1 MSFHLDTKLQ
11 KTIAKANFKNGDNFV
26 YLQIMIGNKNKR
38 QQRYENI
45 LRKAVELFAIQGY
58 DNTTISDLQEELD
71 MGRGTMYFHFKNKE
85 DLLRKVMNHYFL
97 DPKENILLNM
107 SDNIEV
113 PDMIN
118 SLLTYLDS
126 LKEALETL
134 EYKDIINT
142 SNVMMLMYSAYSRFD
157 DMARKAKR
165 LYQVE
170 YGLWKRAIENSI
182 KKGDVRS
189 DVPIEIVANMFTHL
203 KDSYDP
209 GLHSRKM
216 DFSSFPIAYNCLF
229 DMIKVKK

>member
-1 MSFHLDTKLQ
+1 
-11 KTIAKANFKNGDNFV
+11 
-26 YLQIMIGNKNKR
+26 MIGDKKKR
-38 QQRYENI
+38 QIRYENI

-58 DNTTISDLQEELD
+58 DNTTITDLQDELD

-229 DMIKVKK
+229 DMIKVRK

>member
-1 MSFHLDTKLQ
+1 
-11 KTIAKANFKNGDNFV
+11 
-26 YLQIMIGNKNKR
+26 
-38 QQRYENI
+38 
-45 LRKAVELFAIQGY
+45 
-58 DNTTISDLQEELD
+58 
-71 MGRGTMYFHFKNKE
+71 
-85 DLLRKVMNHYFL
+85 
-97 DPKENILLNM
+97 M

-113 PDMIN
+113 PDMID

-165 LYQVE
+165 LYMIE

-229 DMIKVKK
+229 DMIKVRK

>member
-1 MSFHLDTKLQ
+1 
-11 KTIAKANFKNGDNFV
+11 
-26 YLQIMIGNKNKR
+26 MIGDKKKR
-38 QQRYENI
+38 QLRYENI

-85 DLLRKVMNHYFL
+85 DLLKSVMNHYFL
-97 DPKENILLNM
+97 EPKENILLNM

-229 DMIKVKK
+229 DMIKVRK

>member
-1 MSFHLDTKLQ
+1 
-11 KTIAKANFKNGDNFV
+11 
-26 YLQIMIGNKNKR
+26 MIGDKKKR
-38 QQRYENI
+38 QIRYENI

-58 DNTTISDLQEELD
+58 DNTTITDLQDELD
-71 MGRGTMYFHFKNKE
+71 MGRGTMYFHFSNKE
-85 DLLRKVMNHYFL
+85 DLLRSVMNHYFL
-97 DPKENILLNM
+97 EPKENILLKIP
-107 SDNIEV
+107 DNIDV

-134 EYKDIINT
+134 DYKDIINT

-165 LYQVE
+165 LYMIE

>member
-1 MSFHLDTKLQ
+1 
-11 KTIAKANFKNGDNFV
+11 
-26 YLQIMIGNKNKR
+26 MIGNKNKR

>member
-1 MSFHLDTKLQ
+1 
-11 KTIAKANFKNGDNFV
+11 
-26 YLQIMIGNKNKR
+26 MIGDKKKR
-38 QQRYENI
+38 QLRYENI

-229 DMIKVKK
+229 DMIKVRK

>member
-1 MSFHLDTKLQ
+1 
-11 KTIAKANFKNGDNFV
+11 
-26 YLQIMIGNKNKR
+26 MIGDKKKR
-38 QQRYENI
+38 QLRYENI

>member
-1 MSFHLDTKLQ
+1 MDTKLQ

-58 DNTTISDLQEELD
+58 DNTTISDLQNSVD

-85 DLLRKVMNHYFL
+85 ELLKSVMNHYFL
-97 DPKENILLNM
+97 EPKLNILLQIP
-107 SDNIEV
+107 DNADV
-113 PDMIN
+113 PYMIN
-118 SLLTYLDS
+118 SLLSYIDGLRES
-126 LKEALETL
+126 LETL
-134 EYKDIINT
+134 DCKNIINT

-157 DMARKAKR
+157 DLARKARR
-165 LYQVE
+165 LYQIE
-170 YGLWKRAIENSI
+170 FGLWRRAIENDV
-182 KKGDVRS
+182 KNGVVRS

-216 DFSSFPIAYNCLF
+216 EFSSFPIAYNCLY

>member
-1 MSFHLDTKLQ
+1 
-11 KTIAKANFKNGDNFV
+11 
-26 YLQIMIGNKNKR
+26 MIDEKNKR
-38 QQRYENI
+38 QRRYEDI

-58 DNTTISDLQEELD
+58 DNTTITDLQDELD

-85 DLLRKVMNHYFL
+85 DLLRHVMNYYFL
-97 DPKENILLNM
+97 NPKADILLNM
-107 SDNIEV
+107 PDDIDV

-118 SLLTYLDS
+118 ALLSYIDG
-126 LKEALETL
+126 LKNALESL
-134 EYKDIINT
+134 EYKDVINT
-142 SNVMMLMYSAYSRFD
+142 SNVLVLMHSAYSRFD

-165 LYQVE
+165 LYQIE

-189 DVPIEIVANMFTHL
+189 DVPIEIMANMFSHL

-216 DFSSFPIAYNCLF
+216 DFSSFSIAYYCLY